1 MMCFTI
7 LLKSSRARQ
16 IIKGREKNNWLCF
29 ALPVKTREKMR
40 GFLPS
45 SISFPACWQLYK
57 SLWNNCVFLIK
68 CEVVAIS
75 MLGFGADVL
84 CAFEDVSVRL
94 ICAPVHRVGAITQA
108 RGDSYRQTGVNT
120 GPWLEEKDLGDGS
133 AVIECSVYC
142 VITVCSVIFHAWLW
156 RSALEWGWR
165 PYRGSAV
172 STEAEKHERSGIT
185 GGSQTDPCLS
195 LHLKLS
201 QISSYISANVQR
213 HGHLSGNSFQAL
225 YWWWTWVL

>member
-1 MMCFTI
+1 MLRATKAS
-7 LLKSSRARQ
+7 LSYLSSTVLNTKKKSFWIPMNTNNRSQCDMVLHFAQ
-16 IIKGREKNNWLCF
+16 VFKSPADYKREGKNNWLCF
-29 ALPVKTREKMR
+29 ALPVKTREKKMR

-45 SISFPACWQLYK
+45 SISFPAFWQLYK

-108 RGDSYRQTGVNT
+108 WGDSYRQAGVNT

-142 VITVCSVIFHAWLW
+142 VITVCSVIFHAWL
-156 RSALEWGWR
+156 
-165 PYRGSAV
+165 
-172 STEAEKHERSGIT
+172 
-185 GGSQTDPCLS
+185 
-195 LHLKLS
+195 
-201 QISSYISANVQR
+201 
-213 HGHLSGNSFQAL
+213 
-225 YWWWTWVL
+225 